1 MLSLAL
7 FVLCVAADPADPVSE
22 AGTAYRQ
29 ALEALNGKNYE
40 EAVQL
45 LRGALQKL
53 GEESDSLKYRD
64 GIARQR
70 HAYYPYYEWA
80 RARLLQAKQE
90 TSIFTRR
97 DLLKEALSR
106 LSQTRH
112 PDAAVKVEEA
122 KEQLAVVEKAI
133 ELDGSFASAK
143 IRIEVLGTGERF
155 EEALSQLDAMIK
167 QFLTRDK
174 ELGDLRSSLKERQ
187 TALEKRYEGVLAQRL
202 GDVTLADPVASGD
215 SIAEIL
221 KPAKIPVVAVA
232 NPGPPF
238 LWLAKFMVLWDKSLE
253 TIRRAPDLTA
263 DEINALSGSFE
274 AAALDAIDAGV
285 PAGFRAARHVAHA
298 VRMARLSKIA
308 TGAEDVIDTTTAAT
322 VVKASQGTSARA
334 AESVARLPAAHPD
347 TKSLENDVPTRQKQL
362 DDLSKK
368 IVEFAKERAR
378 LTAPILTAET
388 ALGNGD
394 TLGDHGALTKLK
406 NDLFELESEANF
418 GTLTPRLRARALMA
432 HALAEA
438 TLAFMEGNL
447 PERVYDRC
455 RLPAWRAFGFD
466 PKVDERWKSRLS
478 PKLVKIL
485 EQVKQ

>member
-1 MLSLAL
+1 MLSFAL
-7 FVLCVAADPADPVSE
+7 FFLCAAADPVTE
-22 AGTAYRQ
+22 AGTAYRL

-64 GIARQR
+64 GVARQR

-112 PDAAVKVEEA
+112 PDAALKVEEA

-143 IRIEVLGTGERF
+143 TRIEVLGTGERF
-155 EEALSQLDAMIK
+155 EEALSQLDAM
-167 QFLTRDK
+167 LAAYVTRDK
-174 ELGDLRSSLKERQ
+174 ELGDLRTSLKERQ
-187 TALEKRYEGVLAQRL
+187 AALEKRYEGVLAQRL
-202 GDVTLADPVASGD
+202 GDVTLADPVAAGE

-221 KPAKIPVVAVA
+221 KPAKIPGVAVA
-232 NPGPPF
+232 TPGAPF
-238 LWLAKFMVLWDKSLE
+238 VWLAKFMVLWEKSLE

-263 DEINALSGSFE
+263 DEVNVLAGSFE
-274 AAALDAIDAGV
+274 TAALDAIDSGV
-285 PAGFRAARHVAHA
+285 PAGFRASRHVAHA
-298 VRMARLSKIA
+298 VRLARLNRIA

-322 VVKASQGTSARA
+322 ISKASQATSARA
-334 AESVARLPAAHPD
+334 GQSVARLPAALPD

-368 IVEFAKERAR
+368 IVDFAKERAR

-388 ALGNGD
+388 ALGDGD
-394 TLGDHGALTKLK
+394 TLGDTGALTKLK

-438 TLAFMEGNL
+438 TLGFMEGN
-447 PERVYDRC
+447 PPDRVFDRC

-466 PKVDERWKSRLS
+466 PKVDERWKARLS
-478 PKLVKIL
+478 PKMVKIL
-485 EQVKQ
+485 EQIKLQ